1 MTFTI
6 PLTEMPA
13 TGSSPMTERQ
23 PAFRARPQWMRGEIE
38 ANRQQLRKWPEN
50 WLVVHCKNGA

>member
-1 MTFTI
+1 
-6 PLTEMPA
+6 MPA